1 MLFINRENNA
11 QIIVCSPT
19 VLNTNSFVY
28 NFCFNRNYSFI
39 ECFMILMDVD
49 SEINERKLFFSEL
62 YIIPSKHK
70 SYMNNNESMITPK
83 RYDNTITVPAA
94 QQHVLI
100 DAL

>member
-1 MLFINRENNA
+1 
-11 QIIVCSPT
+11 
-19 VLNTNSFVY
+19 
-28 NFCFNRNYSFI
+28 
-39 ECFMILMDVD
+39 MDVD